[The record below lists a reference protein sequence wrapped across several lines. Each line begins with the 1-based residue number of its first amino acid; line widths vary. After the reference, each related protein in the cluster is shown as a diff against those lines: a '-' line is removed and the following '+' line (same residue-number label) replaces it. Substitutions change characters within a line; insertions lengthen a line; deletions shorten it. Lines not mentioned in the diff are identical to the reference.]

1 MDSKKGFMV
10 LIMALAFS
18 LVFSTLALAE
28 DSMPG
33 DGVEDVSGSPE
44 SGLFAQMESNIEIYN
59 DNGKIKAKYNIDG
72 FQTKRRFVCYT
83 EMNEDMITFY
93 FYKYDKDDIHYTE
106 DYKNG
111 DMLFKFIKTNNK
123 YFITNFKSP
132 VDGKLINKKYELK
145 KISNG

>member
-1 MDSKKGFMV
+1 MKIIRYLFIIILLSLSINNFTDNIDSNLFGKYYFDECYGKTAG
-10 LIMALAFS
+10 
-18 LVFSTLALAE
+18 
-28 DSMPG
+28 
-33 DGVEDVSGSPE
+33 GSSICFE
-44 SGLFAQMESNIEIYN
+44 FTIEIYN